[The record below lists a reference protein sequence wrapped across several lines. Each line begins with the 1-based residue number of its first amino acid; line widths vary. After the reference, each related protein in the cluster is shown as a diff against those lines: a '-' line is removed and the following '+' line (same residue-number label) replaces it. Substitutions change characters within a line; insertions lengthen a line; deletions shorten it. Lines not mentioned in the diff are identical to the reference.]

1 MQMMSGD
8 GFSINMPSAID
19 GFAQEH
25 QLNAN
30 PSVLKPN
37 PPNPVAKKK
46 RNLPGTP
53 GKQPTAISFIIL
65 YFNFQLM
72 LFILRRAQKPR

>member
-1 MQMMSGD
+1 MMSGD
-8 GFSINMPSAID
+8 GFSIIPSAID

-30 PSVLKPN
+30 PSSQKPN
-37 PPNPVAKKK
+37 PNNPVAKKK

-53 GKQPTAISFIIL
+53 GKQYSSLLIYTFFII
-65 YFNFQLM
+65 N
-72 LFILRRAQKPR
+72 IS